1 MRLAVQETS
10 TDSDAQ
16 KQLRTPHEVEELLG
30 DSGELTLEVKSKLLK
45 NLLTSYFIPILN
57 LFCLFLYNL
66 SLNAF
71 IYSCCELRIQ
81 TVTQETTKMFH

>member
-16 KQLRTPHEVEELLG
+16 EQLRTPHEVEELLG
-30 DSGELTLEVKSKLLK
+30 DPGELTHEVKSKLSK

-57 LFCLFLYNL
+57 SFCLFLYNL

-71 IYSCCELRIQ
+71 IYSCSELSIQ